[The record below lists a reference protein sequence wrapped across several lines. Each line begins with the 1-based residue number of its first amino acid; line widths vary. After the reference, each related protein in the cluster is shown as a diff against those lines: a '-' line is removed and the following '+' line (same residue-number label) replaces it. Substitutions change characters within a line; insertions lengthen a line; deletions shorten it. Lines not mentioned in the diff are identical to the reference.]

1 MLGVHLPI
9 VGRSLRAI
17 GLLKVLIL
25 LGVGL
30 TGCGGSDKETFKV
43 DRTAEGLQ
51 RKNELDARLA
61 TNESKSY
68 GAYSNKTDAELKRF
82 NESNVASSSAQAAG
96 YNSKTDTQAKEQF
109 AQGALF
115 LGALGLLTGK
125 IDLGLGDILPGGS
138 SDEDAKDKEKKNSKE
153 TDQPPNAADPQAGA
167 SDTPASAGAVRTRQR
182 SVTLD
187 DQGRSLEL
195 SVRTEEQ
202 CNEGRSTNADL
213 PSEITEMTEAA
224 KREVARASGQ
234 TGESGERGQP

>member
-1 MLGVHLPI
+1 MLGVYLPI
-9 VGRSLRAI
+9 VGRSLRAL
-17 GLLKVLIL
+17 GLLNVLIL
-25 LGVGL
+25 LGMGL
-30 TGCGGSDKETFKV
+30 TACGGSGDKETIKV

-82 NESNVASSSAQAAG
+82 NESNVSSSSAQAAG

-125 IDLGLGDILPGGS
+125 IDLGLGDILPNGT
-138 SDEDAKDKEKKNSKE
+138 SDEKDAKGKENSKDK
-153 TDQPPNAADPQAGA
+153 DQPAPAADPTAGA

-195 SVRTEEQ
+195 SVRTDEQ
-202 CNEGRSTNADL
+202 CNEGRSTNEDL
-213 PSEITEMTEAA
+213 PSEITDMTEAA
-224 KREVARASGQ
+224 KRELARASGQ